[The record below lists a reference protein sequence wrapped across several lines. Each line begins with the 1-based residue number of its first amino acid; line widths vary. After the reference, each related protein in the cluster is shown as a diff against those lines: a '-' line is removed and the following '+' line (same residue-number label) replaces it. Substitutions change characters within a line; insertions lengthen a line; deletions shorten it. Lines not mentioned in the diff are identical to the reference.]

1 MAGFEF
7 RDKSGVALVQDGEI
21 AAEDAKRVLRRY
33 WWILPITVVGCGT
46 IALLLA
52 SVLPKKYTS
61 QTLILVQQPSV
72 PSDIVRPVVTED
84 LNHRLA
90 SMQEQILSRTRLE
103 PIIEKF
109 GLYAELRGKV
119 HIEDLVER
127 LRTSISVKPLVS
139 MPGTENQSL
148 PGFYVNVTFDTPQLG
163 QQICT
168 EITSMFMEQN
178 ARALEQQAAQTTS
191 FLSQQLAEAKAK
203 LDAQDGKLALFKR
216 QYLGSLP
223 EEEQT
228 NLSLLMGMNSQLE
241 ANTQALS
248 RAQQDKAFNE
258 SLLNQQLANLEASQ
272 AMPGRNPETAEQQ
285 LNALQ
290 DQLTA
295 LQTRYTPE
303 HPDIIKL
310 KNSIEQ
316 MKKRLAEEPKANPSE
331 SGNAQMLRSEPAQIQ
346 QLRAKLRQD
355 ELNIADLGKR
365 QAQIQKQIE
374 VLQARVQASPVIE
387 QQLKEMTR
395 NYQSALEFYNELL
408 KKSNNSEM
416 AKDLQHQQEGEQF
429 RVLDP
434 PSLPDKPSFPKTPYF
449 LGGGLFVGFALGVGI
464 LGLIAVSDKAIYTE
478 RDIELCLKLPVL
490 GLIPNL
496 GADISD
502 WENTQQ
508 EDNGYSP
515 ISTRA

>member
-1 MAGFEF
+1 MV
-7 RDKSGVALVQDGEI
+7 RDGQIGL
-21 AAEDAKRVLRRY
+21 EDAKRVLRRY
-33 WWILPITVVGCGT
+33 WWILPITVMGCGA

-52 SVLPKKYTS
+52 LVLPKKYTS
-61 QTLILVQQPSV
+61 QTLILVQQPAV
-72 PSDIVRPVVTED
+72 PIDIVKPVVTED

-103 PIIEKF
+103 PIIEKL
-109 GLYAELRGKV
+109 GLYPLDRGRV

-127 LRTSISVKPLVS
+127 LRTSITITPLTS
-139 MPGTENQSL
+139 MPGTQNQSL
-148 PGFYVNVTFDTPQLG
+148 PGFYVNVTFNNPQLG

-178 ARALEQQAAQTTS
+178 AHALEQQAVRTTS
-191 FLSQQLAEAKAK
+191 FLSQQLAEAKGK
-203 LDAQDGKLALFKR
+203 LDAQDAKLAQFKK

-248 RAQQDKAFNE
+248 RAQQDKVFNE
-258 SLLNQQLANLEASQ
+258 SLLNQLQANLETSENQ
-272 AMPGRNPETAEQQ
+272 SGKNPETLGQQ
-285 LNALQ
+285 LNELQ
-290 DQLTA
+290 GQLTI
-295 LQTRYTPE
+295 LQARYTAE
-303 HPDIIKL
+303 HPDIIKI
-310 KNSIEQ
+310 KKSIEEV
-316 MKKRLAEEPKANPSE
+316 KKRMAEEPKTNPLGNE
-331 SGNAQMLRSEPAQIQ
+331 NAQTPRRESPQMQ

-355 ELNIADLGKR
+355 ELNIADLTKR
-365 QAQIQKQIE
+365 QVQIQNQIG
-374 VLQARVQASPVIE
+374 VLQAHVQASPVVE

-395 NYQSALEFYNELL
+395 SYQSALDFYNELL

-434 PSLPDKPSFPKTPYF
+434 PSLPDKPSFPRKSIF
-449 LGGGLFVGFALGVGI
+449 LGGGLAAGFAMGVGI
-464 LGLIAVSDKAIYTE
+464 LGLIAISDKAIYTE
-478 RDIELCLKLPVL
+478 REVELCLRVPVL

-496 GADISD
+496 GVQTSVGESISRA
-502 WENTQQ
+502 E
-508 EDNGYSP
+508 NGYST
-515 ISTRA
+515 IGTRVKGSF